1 MNDASY
7 RLTLVNFITGFP
19 GGSKFKRER
28 ERERKCNYPE
38 KNDNQYDILPL
49 SKVCAYTSV
58 LTGPVPLALN
68 A

>member
-1 MNDASY
+1 MMPHIGLHWLILSQ
-7 RLTLVNFITGFP
+7 VFP
-19 GGSKFKRER
+19 VDLNSRER
-28 ERERKCNYPE
+28 ENVIIQK